1 MSTNNII
8 DLSIIA
14 KLKQFEFFPKKVYD
28 GIRLPSSY
36 LVRINGVPLD
46 PRSDLKKTSNGFTWG
61 EDTLE
66 SRQLAFAIL
75 VDLFGSDKEELIQS
89 CFEIVMHD
97 IICELSQSNWI
108 LTDASI
114 LSILVKGLGIKV

>member
-14 KLKQFEFFPKKVYD
+14 KLKQCEFFPKKVYD

-46 PRSDLKKTSNGFTWG
+46 PRSDLKKPSHGFTWG

-66 SRQLAFAIL
+66 SRQLAFSIL
-75 VDLFGSDKEELIQS
+75 VDLFGFDKEELIQS
-89 CFEIVMHD
+89 CFEG
-97 IICELSQSNWI
+97 
-108 LTDASI
+108 
-114 LSILVKGLGIKV
+114 K